1 MKTTTILK
9 LDTRDPDLS
18 KIREVV
24 RAAKEGRVV
33 AFPTE
38 TVYGIGL
45 PMSVPNANET
55 LAAVKKRDPS
65 KPFSFHIGSWEMID
79 YLRVRRT
86 PVLRY
91 LIRTLWPGPLTL
103 LALTHEGRK
112 IGLRYPR
119 HRLAT
124 ALITSAGEPFIAT
137 SANLSESSSPRTA
150 EEVLEQLGGQI
161 DYLIDGGTT
170 EMGQDSTIVD
180 VTGEEPVIVRTGAD
194 AAAVEEKVNRVKGG
208 KYPRKKILF
217 VCTGNSCRSPMAE
230 GWLKH
235 ELRRKG
241 LDAEIEVSSCGIGAR
256 NGAPPTPEAI
266 LVMKNREVDISAH
279 RSRPCMREDIV
290 DADIVFAMSKEHG
303 IFLNGL
309 LMDVKDKIKVL
320 NIADP
325 IGMGIM
331 VYEEVYAGIDK
342 KMKEYWNQIVA

>member
-1 MKTTTILK
+1 MKTTSIVK
-9 LDTRDPDLS
+9 LDVRDPDLS
-18 KIREVV
+18 KIREVA

-55 LAAVKKRDPS
+55 LAAIKNRDPS
-65 KPFSFHIGSWEMID
+65 KPFSYHIGNWEMVD

-91 LIRTLWPGPLTL
+91 LMRALWPGPLTL
-103 LALTHEGRK
+103 LVLTQDGKK

-119 HRLAT
+119 HRLAA

-137 SANLSESSSPRTA
+137 SANLSETLSSRTGDQ
-150 EEVLEQLGGQI
+150 VLEQLGGQI

-170 EMGQDSTIVD
+170 ELGIDSTIVD
-180 VTGEEPVIVRTGAD
+180 ITGETPVIVRTGAD
-194 AAAVEEKVNRVKGG
+194 AAAVEDKISRVISG

-241 LDAEIEVSSCGIGAR
+241 LHEEIEVSSCGIGAR

-320 NIADP
+320 HINDP

-342 KMKEYWNQIVA
+342 KMKENWNQIIA